1 MVTFEGGGAEVPRPD
16 FLGVERHHQIRYDVS
31 IADLCT
37 CLKMNSKSDFT
48 IAEIILTFFCP
59 TPLKK
64 KSVCAPDNKAI
75 NGRKRPKPGG
85 EDIHINKTNNIGA
98 PQYVSQ
104 VFIHT
109 SFINQIPSLI
119 S

>member
-1 MVTFEGGGAEVPRPD
+1 MGIAGNTTTSNLGGGVVTFEGGGAEVPRPD

-48 IAEIILTFFCP
+48 LAEMILTFVCP

-64 KSVCAPDNKAI
+64 KI
-75 NGRKRPKPGG
+75 RLRPW
-85 EDIHINKTNNIGA
+85 
-98 PQYVSQ
+98 
-104 VFIHT
+104 
-109 SFINQIPSLI
+109 
-119 S
+119 